1 MLITIL
7 KKFKPVIFI
16 FIITVLVL
24 YALKFTKNTNTIAEK
39 TIDQSIV
46 ETVSI
51 KLNTITPEYLFYGNV
66 KSMNEVEI
74 ISKLKGKII
83 MVSPKVLNS
92 SNFKKGEVVFQID
105 NFKFKKELL
114 KQNSRLKELKNELE
128 NTSLIYK
135 EVLKQLNLSQKDYN
149 RKKKLYGDIVTKE
162 TLEDSLLTLSLT
174 KSKELDSKV
183 KMRSIQT
190 EIDIIKAQIA
200 IEKRNFNDTKYKAPF
215 DGKVS
220 NNLIEVG
227 AEVSTGKT
235 LGNFVNT
242 SLLNIEFFVGES
254 IYADLGNVIGRDI
267 NVFWRN
273 SSFKS
278 NYIGKVY
285 NIDSTIN
292 KERSGLNMYAK
303 LEDIETIDPIRP
315 GVFVEVLIKGQA
327 IENAFLIN
335 ENFIYEDNY
344 VFILKGESPIKRK
357 INIRGVIGNKLI
369 ITGNILANEKLIITR
384 LTSFSKSKKLYSKNK
399 NAN

>member
-1 MLITIL
+1 MLIAIFN
-7 KKFKPVIFI
+7 KFKPLIFI
-16 FIITVLVL
+16 FIITIIVL
-24 YALKFTKNTNTIAEK
+24 YALKVTKNTNTIAEK

-46 ETVSI
+46 ETVSL
-51 KLNTITPEYLFYGNV
+51 KLNTITPEYLFFGNV
-66 KSMNEVEI
+66 RSMNEVEI

-83 MVSPKVLNS
+83 MVSPKVLDS

-105 NFKFKKELL
+105 NFKYKKELL
-114 KQNSRLKELKNELE
+114 KQKSRLKELKSELE

-135 EVLKQLNLSQKDYN
+135 EVLRQLNLSQKDYN

-162 TLEDSLLTLSLT
+162 TLEDSLLNLSLT

-183 KMRSIQT
+183 KMQSIQT
-190 EIDIIKAQIA
+190 EIDIMKAQID

-220 NNLIEVG
+220 NSLMEVG
-227 AEVSTGKT
+227 TEVSTSKT
-235 LGNFVNT
+235 LGNFINT

-267 NVFWRN
+267 KIFWRN
-273 SSFKS
+273 SSFKN
-278 NYIGKVY
+278 NYFGKVY

-303 LEDIETIDPIRP
+303 LEDVETIDPIRP
-315 GVFVEVLIKGQA
+315 GVFVEVLIKGQP

-344 VFILKGESPIKRK
+344 IFILKGEFPIKKK
-357 INIRGVIGNKLI
+357 INIRGTKGDKLI
-369 ITGNILANEKLIITR
+369 ITGNVLDNEKLIITR
-384 LTSFSKSKKLYSKNK
+384 LTNFSKSKKLYSKNK